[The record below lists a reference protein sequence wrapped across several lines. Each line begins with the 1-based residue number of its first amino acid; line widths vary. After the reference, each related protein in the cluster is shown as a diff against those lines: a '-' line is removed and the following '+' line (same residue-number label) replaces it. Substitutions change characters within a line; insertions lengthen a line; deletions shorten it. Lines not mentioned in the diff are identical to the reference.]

1 MITNKIALASDHA
14 GFDLKEEIK
23 EYLSNLG
30 VEIVDLGTNDNTS
43 VNYASYGKKMGQ
55 YIKDNKD
62 SFGII
67 VCGTGIGISIAANR
81 YKEVRAA
88 LCHSTEYASL
98 ARKHNDA
105 NVLALGSR
113 FGDSKESIN
122 IVKEFFT
129 TDFEGGRHKDRV
141 DTLGEKV

>member
-1 MITNKIALASDHA
+1 MITNKIAIASDHA
-14 GFDLKEEIK
+14 GFDLKEKIK
-23 EYLSNLG
+23 EYLNETG
-30 VEIVDLGTNDNTS
+30 IEIVDLGTNENKS
-43 VNYASYGKKMGQ
+43 VNYADYGKKMGK
-55 YIKDNKD
+55 YIKDNKG

-98 ARKHNDA
+98 ARKHNNA

-113 FGDSKESIN
+113 FGDYREAIE

-129 TDFEGGRHKDRV
+129 TEFEGGRHKERV
-141 DTLGEKV
+141 NSLGEDL